1 MGIQIDQPELPVVK
15 ANFLY
20 TPAVV
25 AAYERLIEKV
35 LLRLGKEKGFPPLK
49 KDAKTT
55 AKKIAAFEQL
65 FALVSS
71 DHHKMIR
78 VR

>member
-1 MGIQIDQPELPVVK
+1 MK

-35 LLRLGKEKGFPPLK
+35 LTRLGQEKDFNFISSIVTNDTKIL
-49 KDAKTT
+49 
-55 AKKIAAFEQL
+55 AKKISAFEQL
-65 FALVSS
+65 FALVNGNKLY
-71 DHHKMIR
+71 D
-78 VR
+78 